1 MRKLNEKDKTTQPEP
16 AGAEQGGERREK
28 EVASAQDN
36 NDSDEK
42 PDEESGETSEE
53 ESSQEDV
60 APDKETEVPDSAPD
74 ENHEE
79 QPSEAP
85 QAAMPGEGDP
95 EKNRLKEDLLLA
107 RSQIAAYS
115 AGVASEMVADAV
127 TLAMAEARSA
137 GEVTE
142 DAVAKAMANVLKRHP
157 EWKAQ
162 SAAGSKK
169 ASGGFKLGPDPDRGS
184 ARNAKKAETGAG
196 QKKPWNKFN
205 R

>member
-16 AGAEQGGERREK
+16 AGTEQGGERREK
-28 EVASAQDN
+28 EVASAQDKN
-36 NDSDEK
+36 ASADKPEDENGEGAEEA
-42 PDEESGETSEE
+42 PDGETEQPDPAPEE
-53 ESSQEDV
+53 KQED
-60 APDKETEVPDSAPD
+60 
-74 ENHEE
+74 
-79 QPSEAP
+79 QP
-85 QAAMPGEGDP
+85 AATPPTDMPGDTDP
-95 EKNRLKEDLLLA
+95 EKTQLKEDLLMA
-107 RSQIAAYS
+107 RSQLAAYS

-127 TLAMAEARSA
+127 TLAMAEARAA

-169 ASGGFKLGPDPDRGS
+169 ASGGFKLGADPDRS
-184 ARNAKKAETGAG
+184 PARDGKKSDAG